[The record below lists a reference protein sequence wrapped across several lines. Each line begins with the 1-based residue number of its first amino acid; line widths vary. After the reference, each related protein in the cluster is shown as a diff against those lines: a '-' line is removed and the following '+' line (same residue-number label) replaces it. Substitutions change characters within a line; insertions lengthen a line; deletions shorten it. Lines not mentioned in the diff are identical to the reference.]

1 MWVDQNQLQV
11 NWDNRAGF
19 YCIPSA
25 VFLMCTED
33 FVSLSPTQIESS
45 IASAKKELLY
55 TLNNSLVDSLMDSD
69 MEDPEPEGPEPEPV
83 PRICDL

>member
-1 MWVDQNQLQV
+1 MYPLSSLLDV
-11 NWDNRAGF
+11 
-19 YCIPSA
+19 Y
-25 VFLMCTED
+25 

-45 IASAKKELLY
+45 IASAKKELLF